1 MRDNKIVS
9 LHVSG
14 LSFGS
19 TLCRIIQLAK
29 SKKPSYCCF
38 ANVHMTIEAYDNPSF
53 AQQVNAADLVCA
65 DGMPLVTATR
75 LLYKKE
81 IERVAGM
88 DMMPS
93 VMEAAAKEGISVFF
107 YGATQKVLDE
117 IEERARKELPLL
129 EIAGRFAPPFKQFS
143 EEEKQEH
150 LRMIN
155 ASGAGIVLVALG
167 CPKQEKW
174 MAENSKHIHA
184 VLLGV
189 GAAFSVYANMRKR
202 APEWVRDLSLEWLFR
217 LFQDPIRLFKR
228 YCYTN
233 SKFIAL
239 FLKQVFSKK
248 PGN

>member
-1 MRDNKIVS
+1 VKDNKIVS

-14 LSFGS
+14 LSYGA
-19 TLCRIIQLAK
+19 TLRRIIQLAK

-38 ANVHMTIEAYDNPSF
+38 ANVHMTIEAYDDASF
-53 AQQVNAADLVCA
+53 AQAVNAADLVCA

-88 DMMPS
+88 DMMPTA
-93 VMEAAAKEGISVFF
+93 MEAAAKEGISVFF
-107 YGATQKVLDE
+107 YGASRKVLDKM
-117 IEERARKELPLL
+117 EERARKELPQLQ
-129 EIAGRFAPPFKQFS
+129 IAGSFAPPFKQFS
-143 EEEKQEH
+143 EQEKKEH
-150 LRMIN
+150 LQLIN
-155 ASGAGIVLVALG
+155 DSGAGIVMVALG
-167 CPKQEKW
+167 CPKQERW
-174 MAENSKHIHA
+174 MAENSKHINA

-202 APEWVRDLSLEWLFR
+202 APEWIRNLSLEWLFR
-217 LFQDPIRLFKR
+217 LFQDPLRLFKR

-239 FLKQVFSKK
+239 FLKQYLGKK
-248 PGN
+248 TG